1 MGAVTCRKVE
11 PNSKWQSIH
20 SFLHL
25 LFHFHPPHYCFYEY
39 NEGDRIKMA
48 AISDGEVAEIL
59 FSVGTIFR
67 GIYNCKIMSNL
78 SKNGIN

>member
-1 MGAVTCRKVE
+1 MLSPVA
-11 PNSKWQSIH
+11 KWNPTASGRAYIV
-20 SFLHL
+20 FYIYC
-25 LFHFHPPHYCFYEY
+25 FTFTPPHYCFYEY